1 MAVDSNTINNVVL
14 FDGVCNLCNKSVDFL
29 VRNEKGNSLY
39 FASLQSDVG
48 KKLIKKSDLTQVP
61 DSILF
66 YQDGEVY
73 VRSQAIL
80 KITKFLQLPYRFGNV
95 FYIVP
100 KVVRDGIYK
109 LIARNR
115 YRWFGKKETC
125 RVPTMA
131 EKSKFLG

>member
-1 MAVDSNTINNVVL
+1 MAVDINTINNVVL

-131 EKSKFLG
+131 DKSKFLG